1 LIGIDQTALWGL
13 ATVGTIALGWLV
25 DRVGLNL
32 AILLNSGAILAFVAV
47 LGLRGQLWRLGRA

>member
-1 LIGIDQTALWGL
+1 L